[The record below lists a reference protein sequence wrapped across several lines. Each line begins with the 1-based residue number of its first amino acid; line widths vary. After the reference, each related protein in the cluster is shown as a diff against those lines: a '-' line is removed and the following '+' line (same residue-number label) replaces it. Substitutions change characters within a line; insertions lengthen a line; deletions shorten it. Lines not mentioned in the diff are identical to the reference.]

1 MNPTET
7 NITENRFD
15 LPMTCDKLDQA
26 SIDSILSM
34 KIDAS
39 KMKKTWKTIPTS
51 ENIVVFKGIVSQNY
65 AAGEASRNSYK
76 YDQTGWIFDS
86 YSLNPVI
93 LWQHD
98 QYYGAIGHAVQF
110 WLDEEKNLNGLFYVD
125 LDTLEPRHAKQI
137 KNGYVSGISTWAI
150 TVEYMFEENDTGN
163 KLTKAEAE
171 EKYGWENVF
180 YALYGW
186 ANDFITLIITK
197 AQMIENSMVTIGS
210 NEKALAVQNSI
221 GKSFTKIAEEY
232 KNSKSGSNQANLSSN
247 NLTMEKPEIKKDNSP
262 EETPTASAAT
272 DTPASEATATGSET
286 DGGAGNG
293 VDPATETNSVK
304 TDDVNDVE
312 TLKNT
317 VDSLS
322 NQIEKMKQ
330 DHASEIAKLNSDH
343 EKALTDAI
351 NSKREEDRKNLAT
364 VVDNQVNV
372 PETTDEKTDVNSLE
386 DFSEK
391 YIQK

>member
-1 MNPTET
+1 MNTTEK

-15 LPMTCDKLDQA
+15 LPMNCDRLDQSA
-26 SIDSILSM
+26 IDSILSM
-34 KIDAS
+34 KTDAS
-39 KMKKTWKTIPTS
+39 KMKKTGKEIPTG

-65 AAGEASRNSYK
+65 AAWEASRNAYK

-163 KLTKAEAE
+163 RLTRDEAE

-180 YALYGW
+180 WSLWWY

-221 GKSFTKIAEEY
+221 SNSFTKIAEEY
-232 KNSKSGSNQANLSSN
+232 KNSKTGSNQANLSSN
-247 NLTMEKPEIKKDNSP
+247 SLTMDKPEIKKDNST
-262 EETPTASAAT
+262 EETPNVSAAT
-272 DTPASEATATGSET
+272 DTPASEAPAAWSET
-286 DGGAGNG
+286 PAEAGNG
-293 VDPATETNSVK
+293 VDPATDTNAVN
-304 TDDVNDVE
+304 TDAVTDVE

-317 VDSLS
+317 VDSLN
-322 NQIEKMKQ
+322 NQIEQMKQ

-351 NSKREEDRKNLAT
+351 NSKREEDRKNLAN
-364 VVDNQVNV
+364 VVNQVDV
-372 PETTDEKTDVNSLE
+372 PEKTDEPASDVNSLE
-386 DFSEK
+386 DFK
-391 YIQK
+391 AKHITK

>member
-1 MNPTET
+1 MNPTEK

-15 LPMTCDKLDQA
+15 LPMTCDKLDKSA
-26 SIDSILSM
+26 IDSILSM

-39 KMKKTWKTIPTS
+39 KVKKTWKTIPTS
-51 ENIVVFKGIVSQNY
+51 ENVIVFKGIVSQNY
-65 AAGEASRNSYK
+65 AAWEASRNAYK

-110 WLDEEKNLNGLFYVD
+110 WLDEEKNLNWLFYVD

-163 KLTKAEAE
+163 RLTRDEAE

-180 YALYGW
+180 WSLW
-186 ANDFITLIITK
+186 WCANDFITLVITK

-221 GKSFTKIAEEY
+221 SNSFSKIAEEY
-232 KNSKSGSNQANLSSN
+232 KNSKTGSNQANLSSN
-247 NLTMEKPEIKKDNSP
+247 NLTMENPEIKKDNSP
-262 EETPTASAAT
+262 EDTPTVSSAT
-272 DTPASEATATGSET
+272 DTPASEAAATWSET
-286 DGGAGNG
+286 DGDAGNG
-293 VDPATETNSVK
+293 VDPATVTNSVQ
-304 TDDVNDVE
+304 TDAANDVE

-317 VDSLS
+317 VDSLN

-364 VVDNQVNV
+364 VVNQVDV
-372 PETTDEKTDVNSLE
+372 PEKTDEPATEVNSLE
-386 DFSEK
+386 DFGQK
-391 YIQK
+391 YITK